1 MTGHKRTSLDKL
13 VKTWCECEQK
23 RWIPE
28 VRREQKWD
36 QWPRG
41 SDSDSN
47 NGQMNR
53 LIARDRDHYSDF
65 RQTFSNDDDDD
76 VQLIKFQMENFSK
89 SVFVFFFVFS
99 FFFSSRIRSDLKKC
113 ENHQN
118 TKIFPKIEI
127 HVYNSGH
134 ATFSGIQL
142 KIIQARWGREKS
154 G

>member
-23 RWIPE
+23 RWIPEVRVVWTAKRTETGSSQREVSAE

-53 LIARDRDHYSDF
+53 LIARDRDHYS
-65 RQTFSNDDDDD
+65 
-76 VQLIKFQMENFSK
+76 I
-89 SVFVFFFVFS
+89 SVRRFAMTMTCS
-99 FFFSSRIRSDLKKC
+99 
-113 ENHQN
+113 E
-118 TKIFPKIEI
+118 
-127 HVYNSGH
+127 
-134 ATFSGIQL
+134 
-142 KIIQARWGREKS
+142 
-154 G
+154 